1 MLSYRGR
8 PHFRPLETGSKVQAV
23 LYASGPL
30 DCSVSVTPDEGVT
43 WFGQSLTALD
53 RPVEYAKLEFL
64 TPELG
69 FAAVG
74 TQHFPGGGEEKY
86 AFFTH
91 NGGQSWTAFG
101 ALPHFGTSHILSGFS
116 MTPDGTAFLTLATG
130 PGKLAPALLQ
140 CRWRSLL
147 ADGGA
152 ALDDCALAYL
162 NHLSRAEQRP
172 EGFYVLLTQLPYS
185 GGNAAFFAPTAQGPW
200 SYAGDAIPDA

>member
-1 MLSYRGR
+1 MR
-8 PHFRPLETGSKVQAV
+8 PARWIAV
-23 LYASGPL
+23 S
-30 DCSVSVTPDEGVT
+30 SVTPDEGVT

-74 TQHFPGGGEEKY
+74 TQHSPGGGEEKY

-116 MTPDGTAFLTLATG
+116 MTPNGTAFLTLATG
-130 PGKLAPALLQ
+130 PEENWPLLY
-140 CRWRSLL
+140 CS

-152 ALDDCALAYL
+152 SWQTAELPWDDCALAYL
-162 NHLSRAEQRP
+162 NHLSPRGAAARGLLCSSDAAAVQRR
-172 EGFYVLLTQLPYS
+172 ERQ
-185 GGNAAFFAPTAQGPW
+185 AFFAPTAQGPW

>member
-1 MLSYRGR
+1 M
-8 PHFRPLETGSKVQAV
+8 
-23 LYASGPL
+23 
-30 DCSVSVTPDEGVT
+30 
-43 WFGQSLTALD
+43 LD

-74 TQHFPGGGEEKY
+74 TQHSPGGGEEKY

-116 MTPDGTAFLTLATG
+116 MTPNGTAFLTLATG
-130 PGKLAPALLQ
+130 PEENWPLLY
-140 CRWRSLL
+140 CS
-147 ADGGA
+147 ADSGA
-152 ALDDCALAYL
+152 SWQTAELPWDDCALAYL